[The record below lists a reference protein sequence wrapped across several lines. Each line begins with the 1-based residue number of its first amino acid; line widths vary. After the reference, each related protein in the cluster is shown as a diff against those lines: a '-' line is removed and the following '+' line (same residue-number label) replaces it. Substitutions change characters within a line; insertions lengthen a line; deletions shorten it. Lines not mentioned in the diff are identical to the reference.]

1 MKRKY
6 LSALLMGVLTLSSVS
21 TFTSCKDYDD
31 DISNLQGQIDK
42 LATADQ
48 LSQKVAEL
56 QALIS
61 SNKSDI
67 TSLQSELAKKT
78 TLDEVKAVLADYA
91 TKQYVNDADKTLQD
105 AIDALKT
112 GDIAKLKEDVVKAQ
126 AAADKAAADAEKAN
140 ADIVE
145 TLKTL
150 ATKTELKDAAD
161 AAQKAIE
168 ALESKNA
175 EDLKKAQEA
184 ITETLKSYATKSD
197 VEDGDKKTLESL
209 AETIK
214 NASDALTQANTN
226 KQAIDDALD
235 ILGKGYSKEN
245 TVAAAIEAIKGQIG
259 TPNKELGTLDSRL
272 AAIESVLNGVKDD
285 DTKLGLATKVT
296 NIENKLKDIIGE
308 YTTMV
313 TEVSLVGSYH
323 LDTNEGREW
332 NDILNGKA
340 DLEFMSDNVAADLT
354 FGKGQKDNTGA
365 VVAEASNQQTYK
377 KGTPFNNETSIVVR
391 VNPTNAELTKNTTIK
406 LVDSKGRD
414 LSDVLELGTPERFNT
429 LLSRASAASG
439 LWTIPVKVKA
449 GVATDKIEQKVG
461 GTGADKDNHVLY
473 AVAIKNTATEKDAQD
488 RYVTST
494 YDLTVQKPA
503 KFTAATSLKD
513 VKIWS
518 ETTMGYDHAITLDQ
532 NKKTTS
538 DLGGTEVSAK
548 NNEKI
553 NIDFSAYKDQIQYFY
568 VVRDDNHA
576 DDISGTSAINA
587 WKSYKY
593 TGLGQV
599 VKADEGG
606 VITVD
611 VNNGKVGD
619 EIGFRIFAVNYNG
632 VLVPTTGDSFVVYV
646 GDEQNKASVAGN
658 INVTKVNNNATDWL
672 ALTGKLKDGVALP
685 GSWTA
690 NVDGKDII
698 FTVSYS
704 KDGKSVAPAGTKNS
718 DIKFVKFT
726 TTSDMATWK
735 DDAKA
740 VFTIS
745 QKDAAGK
752 MVENE
757 INVTLTKV
765 LPTVESTKKLMGYTW
780 KDEQLVDGTYTA
792 YVYPV
797 GNVWTSLNNGEGKNG
812 FKDFKEAIT
821 GLGDNCVINIA
832 NLAKDNKGKYTV
844 AKDFDTTPWKV
855 EVDNDLIDG
864 TTKHATKISYN
875 YGKISSETK
884 DEEGNVAPYVITVE
898 NVQTIFACPLKK
910 GVQTYNWGKGTFGT
924 GKNAKS
930 VDVNYLTYN
939 DEHTVKVTENNVE
952 KNANLLDYIIGHN
965 DFDNT
970 VFGGKLSTLAK
981 EKYVSIDAKLI
992 SNGSKKEDYFK
1003 AKVENGMIV
1012 FTVQSGT
1019 TNPVKDVASTL
1030 IITVKDAFGHTYEYP
1045 MDFTVKRAK

>member
-6 LSALLMGVLTLSSVS
+6 LSALLMGTLTVASMS

-126 AAADKAAADAEKAN
+126 AAAEKAAADAEKAN

-150 ATKTELKDAAD
+150 ATKTELEDAAK

-209 AETIK
+209 ASTIK
-214 NASDALTQANTN
+214 NASDALALANTN
-226 KQAIDDALD
+226 KQAIADALD

-538 DLGGTEVSAK
+538 APGGTEVSAK

-939 DEHTVKVTENNVE
+939 DEHTVKVTEDNGE

-1003 AKVENGMIV
+1003 AKVVNGMIV

>member
-126 AAADKAAADAEKAN
+126 AAAEKAAADAEKAN

-150 ATKTELKDAAD
+150 ATKTELEDAAK

-209 AETIK
+209 ASTIK
-214 NASDALTQANTN
+214 NASDALALANTN
-226 KQAIDDALD
+226 KQAIADALD

-538 DLGGTEVSAK
+538 APGGTEVSAK

-939 DEHTVKVTENNVE
+939 DEHTVKVTEDNGE

-1003 AKVENGMIV
+1003 AKVVNGMIV